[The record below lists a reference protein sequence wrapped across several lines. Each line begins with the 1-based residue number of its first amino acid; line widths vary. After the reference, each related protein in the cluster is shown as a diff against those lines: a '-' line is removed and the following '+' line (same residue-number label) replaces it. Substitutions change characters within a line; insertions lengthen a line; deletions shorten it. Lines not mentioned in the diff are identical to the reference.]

1 MEYQTESGSIKSL
14 QLHNEYD
21 IRKTLHPSFLFSSA
35 FILKLDKHYIEFIGA
50 GWGHG
55 VGLCQIG
62 ALGMALNGYLS
73 KEILNHYFQNSTLK
87 KLY

>member
-1 MEYQTESGSIKSL
+1 LNKDHIQFVG
-14 QLHNEYD
+14 
-21 IRKTLHPSFLFSSA
+21 
-35 FILKLDKHYIEFIGA
+35 G

-62 ALGMALNGYLS
+62 ALAMALNGYSS
-73 KEILNHYFQNSTLK
+73 KEILNHYFQYTTLK